1 MDGVRPAPR
10 GRATVPAVRTRLPVA
25 LLLALLTACG
35 GGAEPAA
42 APPRPSPAPS
52 PSPLPVLF
60 DVSAVEAAL
69 LTTADVPAGYAEPD
83 PALGLPP
90 AQPRRT
96 MALCQAPQGV
106 TPPPVPPAPSVL
118 FQGKAGFD
126 AVTQSVA
133 VLPDEATA
141 TAVLAAVQRHAAR
154 CEKTRTQTIGGG
166 SFSAVQTTTLAAVVP
181 LTSGQWKGVR
191 QSSSSTYEAR
201 RTQRWQTQTVV
212 LRRGNAVLQLE
223 VSGES
228 APPDL
233 APVLAEALA
242 KLDATL

>member
-1 MDGVRPAPR
+1 M
-10 GRATVPAVRTRLPVA
+10 RTRLPVV

-42 APPRPSPAPS
+42 APPAPSPSPSPS

-69 LTTADVPAGYAEPD
+69 LGTADVPAGYAEPD
-83 PALGLPP
+83 PSLGLPP
-90 AQPRRT
+90 TQRRRSLG
-96 MALCQAPQGV
+96 LCQAPQGV
-106 TPPPVPPAPSVL
+106 TPPPVPPAPTVQ
-118 FQGKAGFD
+118 FQGTAGFD

-141 TAVLAAVQRHAAR
+141 TAVQAAVQRHAAR
-154 CEKTRTQTIGGG
+154 CERTRRQTIGAG
-166 SFSAVQTTTLAAVVP
+166 SFSAVQTTTVADVVP
-181 LTSGQWKGVR
+181 LASAQWKGVR
-191 QSSSSTYEAR
+191 QSSTSSYAAT

-212 LRRGNAVLQLE
+212 LRRGNAVMQLE

-233 APVLAEALA
+233 APVLSKAVA